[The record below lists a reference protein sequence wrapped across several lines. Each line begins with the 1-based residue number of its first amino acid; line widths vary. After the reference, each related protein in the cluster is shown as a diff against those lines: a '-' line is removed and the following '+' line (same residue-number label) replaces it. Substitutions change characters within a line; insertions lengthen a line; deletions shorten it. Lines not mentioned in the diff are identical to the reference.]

1 MKKVI
6 LLSAAFM
13 FLISC
18 SGTKNSVPAAE
29 KAAKPA
35 ETAKN
40 EEMEAA
46 EKAAKPAETAE
57 TEEMEVEGLED
68 EILGEDFEKEK
79 NIHAFEM
86 VSIKSGENVKFG
98 DFKGKRILID
108 FWASWC
114 EPCIAMFPEI
124 NKLKKEYEDERK
136 TLKILSISVDPMP
149 GKIKKIIAEKNV
161 QFDVLQAPE
170 SLAESGVIMPYMVL
184 ADENGSI
191 ILTSSGKHSYEE
203 LEKMINGGK

>member
-1 MKKVI
+1 MVFVFLTACNDAKKE
-6 LLSAAFM
+6 A
-13 FLISC
+13 
-18 SGTKNSVPAAE
+18 PAAA
-29 KAAKPA
+29 KAEPAKPA
-35 ETAKN
+35 ETAK
-40 EEMEAA
+40 
-46 EKAAKPAETAE
+46 
-57 TEEMEVEGLED
+57 TEGEIEVKGLEN
-68 EILGEDFEKEK
+68 EILGEDFDKGK

-86 VSIKSGENVKFG
+86 TSIKSGEKVKFG
-98 DFKGKRILID
+98 DFKGKKILVD

-124 NKLKKEYEDERK
+124 NKLKEKFEDGDK

-149 GKIKKIIAEKNV
+149 GKIKKIIADKNA

-184 ADENGSI
+184 ADENGNV

-203 LEKMINGGK
+203 LEKMVQGGK

>member
-1 MKKVI
+1 MVFVFLTACNDAKKEA
-6 LLSAAFM
+6 S
-13 FLISC
+13 S
-18 SGTKNSVPAAE
+18 AE
-29 KAAKPA
+29 KAEPAKPV
-35 ETAKN
+35 ETVK
-40 EEMEAA
+40 
-46 EKAAKPAETAE
+46 
-57 TEEMEVEGLED
+57 TEGEIEVKGLEN
-68 EILGEDFEKEK
+68 EILGEDFDKGK

-86 VSIKSGENVKFG
+86 LSIKSGEKVKFG
-98 DFKGKRILID
+98 DFKGRKILVD

-124 NKLKKEYEDERK
+124 NKLKEKFEDGDK

-149 GKIKKIIAEKNV
+149 GKIKKIIADKNA

-184 ADENGSI
+184 ADENGNV

-203 LEKMINGGK
+203 LEKMVQGGK

>member
-1 MKKVI
+1 MKKIV
-6 LLSAAFM
+6 LLVLVFM
-13 FLISC
+13 FLAAC
-18 SGTKNSVPAAE
+18 NEAKKEAQAVEKSV
-29 KAAKPA
+29 KPA
-35 ETAKN
+35 EKTQN
-40 EEMEAA
+40 DGEI
-46 EKAAKPAETAE
+46 
-57 TEEMEVEGLED
+57 EVKGLEN
-68 EILGEDFEKEK
+68 EILGEDFDKGK

-86 VSIKSGENVKFG
+86 VSIKSGEKVKFG
-98 DFKGKRILID
+98 DFKGRKILVD

-124 NKLKKEYEDERK
+124 NKLKEKFEDGDK

-149 GKIKKIIAEKNV
+149 GKIKKIIADKNA

-184 ADENGSI
+184 ADENGNV

-203 LEKMINGGK
+203 LEKMVLGGK